1 MRIPISEDLFGDS
14 ELTQVDV
21 ELERETVECL
31 QQAARRRDITFD
43 QMLRY
48 LINIGMDHVAV
59 DPDAELSSRSSTDA
73 GESPANSPR
82 SSARPVEDASH
93 ETVIDRFREAKK
105 RLDELEQRRDAIR
118 DSDRQQLYERLM
130 SLKSPANDAAP
141 DDPATSQ
148 ADDGARTS
156 PPSMFDLA
164 SNDDSSE
171 ASS

>member
-1 MRIPISEDLFGDS
+1 MRIPVSEDLFGDS

-31 QQAARRRDITFD
+31 QEAAEQRDITFD

-48 LINIGMDHVAV
+48 LINIGMEQVAV
-59 DPDAELSSRSSTDA
+59 DPDAELRSRSSTSA
-73 GESPANSPR
+73 PASSSKETR
-82 SSARPVEDASH
+82 SSACLEDNASH

-105 RLDELEQRRDAIR
+105 RLDELEERRDAIR
-118 DSDRQQLYERLM
+118 DTDRQQLYERLM
-130 SLKSPANDAAP
+130 SLKSSANNASP
-141 DDPATSQ
+141 DDLAP
-148 ADDGARTS
+148 DGARQN